1 MLAVLTNVLCTFY
14 CAFSAL
20 LLAVRT
26 QPMFVVSI
34 LCCLAVL
41 SAGFEKKNQRLCY
54 DENRAALTKIHSST
68 LFAPLVYLSSYKYIV
83 IGLLSCARFYAFM
96 WFRRT

>member
-41 SAGFEKKNQRLCY
+41 SAGFEKKKSKAML
-54 DENRAALTKIHSST
+54 
-68 LFAPLVYLSSYKYIV
+68 
-83 IGLLSCARFYAFM
+83 
-96 WFRRT
+96 